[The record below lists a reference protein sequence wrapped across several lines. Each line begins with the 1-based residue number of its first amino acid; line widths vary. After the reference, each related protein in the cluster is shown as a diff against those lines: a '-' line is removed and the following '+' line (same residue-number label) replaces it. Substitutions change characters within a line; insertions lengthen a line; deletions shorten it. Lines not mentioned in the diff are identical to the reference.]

1 MINVQPIKVQPI
13 IQVEVAI
20 MGSLTYD
27 RVVVEFEDR
36 MLAHLQLVIIQKLR
50 RGESFL
56 LSWRDA
62 AVVGDGRSSAWMH
75 PAIPLYFKFAGGH
88 APSIN
93 PNWVA
98 QLTRSANSAQGLV
111 VTAEESAAVD
121 ANAAGKIEP
130 AIGIRAAAQ
139 ARATK
144 ASVTER

>member
-1 MINVQPIKVQPI
+1 
-13 IQVEVAI
+13 VEVVI
-20 MGSLTYD
+20 VGSLTYD

-62 AVVGDGRSSAWMH
+62 AVVGDGRSSAWLH

-88 APSIN
+88 APTIN
-93 PNWVA
+93 PKWIA

-121 ANAAGKIEP
+121 TDAAARVEP
-130 AIGIRAAAQ
+130 SLGIRVAAQ
-139 ARATK
+139 TRATK

>member
-1 MINVQPIKVQPI
+1 
-13 IQVEVAI
+13 

-36 MLAHLQLVIIQKLR
+36 MLAHLQMVIIQKLR

-62 AVVGDGRSSAWMH
+62 AVVGDGRSSAWLH

-93 PNWVA
+93 PTWLA
-98 QLTRSANSAQGLV
+98 QLTRSANSSQGLV

-121 ANAAGKIEP
+121 TNLPAKVEP
-130 AIGIRAAAQ
+130 ALGIRATARM
-139 ARATK
+139 RATK
-144 ASVTER
+144 ASVTEH

>member
-1 MINVQPIKVQPI
+1 
-13 IQVEVAI
+13 

-36 MLAHLQLVIIQKLR
+36 MLVHLQLVIIQKLR

-75 PAIPLYFKFAGGH
+75 PAIPLYFKFSGGH
-88 APSIN
+88 VPTIN
-93 PNWVA
+93 TTWLA
-98 QLTRSANSAQGLV
+98 QLTRSANSSQGLI

-121 ANAAGKIEP
+121 ANLPAKVEP
-130 AIGIRAAAQ
+130 ALGIRATS
-139 ARATK
+139 RTRVTK
-144 ASVTER
+144 ASVTEH

>member
-1 MINVQPIKVQPI
+1 
-13 IQVEVAI
+13 

-62 AVVGDGRSSAWMH
+62 AVVGDGRSSAWLH
-75 PAIPLYFKFAGGH
+75 PAIPLYFKFSGGH

-93 PNWVA
+93 ASWVA
-98 QLTRSANSAQGLV
+98 QLTRSANSSQGLV
-111 VTAEESAAVD
+111 VTAEESAS
-121 ANAAGKIEP
+121 AGADQIPKVEP
-130 AIGIRAAAQ
+130 ALGIRAVAQ
-139 ARATK
+139 TRATK
-144 ASVTER
+144 ASVSEH

>member
-1 MINVQPIKVQPI
+1 
-13 IQVEVAI
+13 

-62 AVVGDGRSSAWMH
+62 AVVGDGRSSAWLH

-88 APSIN
+88 APTIN

-98 QLTRSANSAQGLV
+98 QLTRSATSAQGLV

>member
-1 MINVQPIKVQPI
+1 
-13 IQVEVAI
+13 

-62 AVVGDGRSSAWMH
+62 AVVGDGRSSAWLH

-88 APSIN
+88 APTIN
-93 PNWVA
+93 QSWLN
-98 QLTRSANSAQGLV
+98 QLTRSANSSQGLV
-111 VTAEESAAVD
+111 VTAEESAVD
-121 ANAAGKIEP
+121 ASVPPKVEP

-139 ARATK
+139 TRATK
-144 ASVTER
+144 ASVSGH

>member
-1 MINVQPIKVQPI
+1 MIKGDT
-13 IQVEVAI
+13 

-27 RVVVEFEDR
+27 RVVVEFDDR
-36 MLAHLQLVIIQKLR
+36 VLAHLQLVIVQKLR

-88 APSIN
+88 PPSIN
-93 PNWVA
+93 PDWVA

-111 VTAEESAAVD
+111 VTGEENVSV
-121 ANAAGKIEP
+121 EP
-130 AIGIRAAAQ
+130 AKALRAEPATNIRVAAPS
-139 ARATK
+139 RATK
-144 ASVTER
+144 ATPR

>member
-1 MINVQPIKVQPI
+1 
-13 IQVEVAI
+13 

-36 MLAHLQLVIIQKLR
+36 MLAHLQLVIVQKLR

-62 AVVGDGRSSAWMH
+62 AVVGDGRSSAWLH
-75 PAIPLYFKFAGGH
+75 PSIPLYFKFAGGH
-88 APSIN
+88 APTIN

-98 QLTRSANSAQGLV
+98 QLTRSANSSQGLV
-111 VTAEESAAVD
+111 VTAEESASLD
-121 ANAAGKIEP
+121 ANQTPKIEP

-139 ARATK
+139 TRATK
-144 ASVTER
+144 ASVSER

>member
-1 MINVQPIKVQPI
+1 
-13 IQVEVAI
+13 

-62 AVVGDGRSSAWMH
+62 AVVGDGRSSAWLH

-88 APSIN
+88 APTIN
-93 PNWVA
+93 ANWVA
-98 QLTRSANSAQGLV
+98 QLTRSANSSQGLV
-111 VTAEESAAVD
+111 VTAEESASFD
-121 ANAAGKIEP
+121 ANLPPKVEP
-130 AIGIRAAAQ
+130 AIGIRSAAQ
-139 ARATK
+139 TRATK

>member
-1 MINVQPIKVQPI
+1 
-13 IQVEVAI
+13 

-36 MLAHLQLVIIQKLR
+36 MLAHLQLVIVQKLR
-50 RGESFL
+50 HDESFL

-62 AVVGDGRSSAWMH
+62 TVVGDGRSAAWLH

-88 APSIN
+88 APTIN

-98 QLTRSANSAQGLV
+98 QLTRAANSCQGLV
-111 VTAEESAAVD
+111 VTAEESAVVN
-121 ANAAGKIEP
+121 ANQAPRVEP

-139 ARATK
+139 THTTK
-144 ASVTER
+144 ATVSER

>member
-1 MINVQPIKVQPI
+1 
-13 IQVEVAI
+13 

-36 MLAHLQLVIIQKLR
+36 MLAHLQLVIVQKLR

-62 AVVGDGRSSAWMH
+62 AVVGDGRSSAWLH

-93 PNWVA
+93 QNWLA
-98 QLTRSANSAQGLV
+98 QLTRSANSSQGLV

-121 ANAAGKIEP
+121 ANQPAKVEP

-139 ARATK
+139 TRATK